1 MKAKLKLTKYSV
13 IFLIISIIF
22 SLSACT
28 AQQTEEKSSTA
39 YDAETREIISRIS
52 TDTKDCELLEP
63 FDADKS
69 GSNDEVTLD
78 FRQKTVIS
86 EGKFGFRKKLEL
98 KKKAFFCQYSY
109 SDWNDMWYGVY
120 RNPELTEPIEEVD
133 TTYNNR
139 AFGEME
145 EGADIKDYPNY
156 KDGIIILLEPG
167 TYYIGIFTSDP
178 RSTYPVTYTSELL
191 PINEEERLTEGSKS
205 TFQSGPGEEIVYR
218 SIRAEKTGR
227 IRVRTDSYC
236 DSLQLCDSAK
246 APITKERKPKKHKS
260 ANIVF
265 SLIKGKNYYIRITCN
280 RKEFYASDGIG
291 SNHIWFENI
300 D

>member
-1 MKAKLKLTKYSV
+1 MKTKHQWITCILILT
-13 IFLIISIIF
+13 IITSIF

-28 AQQTEEKSSTA
+28 TQQPEEKSSTE
-39 YDAETREIISRIS
+39 YDAETKEIISRIS

-69 GSNDEVTLD
+69 GPYDEVTLD

-86 EGKFGFRKKLEL
+86 EGKFGYRKKLVL
-98 KKKAFFCQYSY
+98 KERAFFRQYSY

-120 RNPELTEPIEEVD
+120 RDPELTEPIEEVD

-156 KDGIIILLEPG
+156 KDGMIILLEPG

-178 RSTYPVTYTSELL
+178 RSTYSVTYTSELL

-205 TFQSGPGEEIVYR
+205 AYQVGPGEQIVYR
-218 SIRAEKTGR
+218 SISAEKTGR

-236 DSLQLCDSAK
+236 DSLHLCDSAK
-246 APITKERKPKKHKS
+246 TPITKERKSKKHKS
-260 ANIVF
+260 LNAVF
-265 SLIKGKNYYIRITCN
+265 CVTKGKNYYIKITCN
-280 RKEFYASDGIG
+280 RKEFYASDGIA
-291 SNHIWFENI
+291 SYHIWFENI

>member
-1 MKAKLKLTKYSV
+1 MKTKCKLKKCIL
-13 IFLIISIIF
+13 IFTIIASIL

-28 AQQTEEKSSTA
+28 SHQPEEKGSTTC
-39 YDAETREIISRIS
+39 DAETRKIISKIS

-69 GSNDEVTLD
+69 GSYDEVTLD

-86 EGKFGFRKKLEL
+86 EGKFGFRRKLEL
-98 KKKAFFCQYSY
+98 KDKSLFRQYSY

-120 RNPELTEPIEEVD
+120 RDSELTEPIEEVD

-145 EGADIKDYPNY
+145 EGADLKDYPNY
-156 KDGIIILLEPG
+156 KDGLIILLEPG

-191 PINEEERLTEGSKS
+191 PINKEERLTEGSKS
-205 TFQSGPGEEIVYR
+205 SYQVGPGEQIVYR
-218 SIRAEKTGR
+218 LISAEKTGR
-227 IRVRTDSYC
+227 IKVRTDSYC

-246 APITKERKPKKHKS
+246 APITKERKPKKNKPSNAVFCLTEGKS
-260 ANIVF
+260 
-265 SLIKGKNYYIRITCN
+265 YYIKILCK

-291 SNHIWFENI
+291 SYQIWFESIN
-300 D
+300 

>member
-1 MKAKLKLTKYSV
+1 MKTKHQWITCILILT
-13 IFLIISIIF
+13 IITSIF

-28 AQQTEEKSSTA
+28 TQQPEEKRSTE
-39 YDAETREIISRIS
+39 YDAETKEIISRIS

-69 GSNDEVTLD
+69 GPYDEVTLD

-86 EGKFGFRKKLEL
+86 EGKFGYRKKLVL
-98 KKKAFFCQYSY
+98 KERAFFRQYSY

-120 RNPELTEPIEEVD
+120 RDPELTEPIEEVD

-156 KDGIIILLEPG
+156 KDGMIILLEPG

-178 RSTYPVTYTSELL
+178 RSTNTGTYTSELL
-191 PINEEERLTEGSKS
+191 PINEE
-205 TFQSGPGEEIVYR
+205 
-218 SIRAEKTGR
+218 
-227 IRVRTDSYC
+227 
-236 DSLQLCDSAK
+236 
-246 APITKERKPKKHKS
+246 
-260 ANIVF
+260 
-265 SLIKGKNYYIRITCN
+265 
-280 RKEFYASDGIG
+280 
-291 SNHIWFENI
+291 
-300 D
+300 